1 MIRFA
6 DEGMRGQLRELWSA
20 CFGDSNA
27 YVDLYFEQHDAA
39 RHTVQMLRRTRFFPY
54 GHSCHD

>member
-39 RHTVQMLRRTRFFPY
+39 RHTIAL
-54 GHSCHD
+54 